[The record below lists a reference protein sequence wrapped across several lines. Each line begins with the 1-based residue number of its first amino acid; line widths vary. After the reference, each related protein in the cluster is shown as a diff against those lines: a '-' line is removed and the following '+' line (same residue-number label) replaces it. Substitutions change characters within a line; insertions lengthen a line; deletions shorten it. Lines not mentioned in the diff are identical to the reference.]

1 MEMEYGGLII
11 LLAGAVVLGVARQYL
26 IVARYAYA
34 GVVTAIAA
42 AVGGFVAAEYLTEGF
57 SGWSI
62 AWYGLHIVP
71 ALIGAVALAVVVEIV
86 AQYLLR
92 ERRTHHPA

>member
-1 MEMEYGGLII
+1 MDMEYGGLII

-42 AVGGFVAAEYLTEGF
+42 AVGGFLAAEYLIEGF
-57 SGWSI
+57 SDWGP
-62 AWYGLHIVP
+62 AWYGLNIIP
-71 ALIGAVALAVVVEIV
+71 ALIGAVVLALVAEFV

-92 ERRTHHPA
+92 EKRQA